1 MDPGPNDGVGRG
13 ESPGGRCRGRGDG
26 LELRDGDAGGT
37 WDPEEP
43 ARPPQG
49 DEAWE
54 ASGLHARGGCCAAWR
69 R

>member
-1 MDPGPNDGVGRG
+1 METQAARG
-13 ESPGGRCRGRGDG
+13 
-26 LELRDGDAGGT
+26 T
-37 WDPEEP
+37 PEEP

-54 ASGLHARGGCCAAWR
+54 ASGLRARGGCCAAWR